1 MWGAGWLEKG
11 HLAVERTG
19 AMCRWGMCRESR
31 SNHGGVAMKPTIELS
46 MIVKNGGAAL
56 ARCLG
61 SARPFVD
68 RILIG
73 DTGST
78 DDTVEIAR
86 RLGAEMISIPWEQDF
101 AQARNL
107 VLEQAQCDWILVLD
121 ADEMLDGWS
130 GRRIR
135 ELTQGPVLPEV
146 GAFENWRWNYVRDPN
161 TRLGERLPRK
171 NPGVLEAAL
180 LYPAY
185 VLTPTTRV
193 FRRQPGLYYEGCVYE
208 TILGRLE
215 AVGLKAASADF
226 VVHHFGYAEDAGPVR
241 EKKNEAYQEMGKKKL
256 ADQPADAQ
264 TLFELGLGELE
275 HFRRPTEALGYFE
288 RAYEADDSYAAAWLF
303 AGVCLIRLGRLDDA
317 MERLERAGRLG
328 LRSGVYYQALGDAHF
343 HAERFAEARAAYTE
357 VERMGEASPASRA
370 KLGAAEVRMGEVER
384 GICRMRAAVESDP
397 GFGELY
403 DILAAGALLGGKVE
417 LAAQTAEARLTVGKP
432 DGFHFQLAAALRAQL
447 GDAAGAQAILE
458 RGRAAV

>member
-1 MWGAGWLEKG
+1 
-11 HLAVERTG
+11 
-19 AMCRWGMCRESR
+19 MCGMKS
-31 SNHGGVAMKPTIELS
+31 TIELS

-56 ARCLG
+56 ARCLE

-78 DDTVEIAR
+78 DETQEIAR
-86 RLGAEMISIPWEQDF
+86 RFGAEVISIPWEQDF
-101 AQARNL
+101 AKARNQ

-135 ELTQGPVLPEV
+135 ELTQGPLPEV

-161 TRLGERLPRK
+161 MRLGERLPRK

-180 LYPAY
+180 PYPAY
-185 VLTPTTRV
+185 VLMPATRV
-193 FRRQPGLYYEGCVYE
+193 FRRQEGLYYEGCVHE
-208 TILGRLE
+208 TLMGRLE
-215 AVGLKAASADF
+215 ALGLKAASADF
-226 VVHHFGYAEDAGPVR
+226 VVHHFGFAEDAEPVR

-264 TLFELGLGELE
+264 TLFDLGLGELE
-275 HFRRPTEALGYFE
+275 HFRRPKEALGYFE
-288 RAYEADDSYAAAWLF
+288 RAYEADDSYAPAWLF

-317 MERLERAGRLG
+317 MDRLERAGRLG

-370 KLGAAEVRMGEVER
+370 KLGAAEVRLGEVER
-384 GICRMRAAVESDP
+384 GICRMREAVESDP
-397 GFGELY
+397 QFGELY
-403 DILAAGALLGGKVE
+403 DILAAGALLGGRVE

-432 DGFHFQLAAALRAQL
+432 GAFHFQLAAALRAQL
-447 GDAAGAQAILE
+447 GDAVGARAILE
-458 RGRAAV
+458 RGRAVV